1 MSAEQDDEPSEAEID
16 AFECVLEAENTFDA
30 DAIGR
35 LYRDLPVWVP
45 APVRATI
52 HQALGI
58 LRNAGQSPG
67 DIVKL
72 VESESADSYQI
83 PGAAQDPIAFILAV
97 NTLAHVK
104 WALSLGPEKALKE
117 LAGDDAAVGHRLR
130 EQRAAFSA
138 AGTEQKKVAAAQ
150 KRRRWLE
157 IGKPL
162 RSAHPGASDRQLAT
176 WISRRCSDRA
186 ETIRAALKGLG
197 LAKLK

>member
-1 MSAEQDDEPSEAEID
+1 MSTKQDDEPSETEIA
-16 AFECVLEAENTFDA
+16 AFECVLEAENAFDA
-30 DAIGR
+30 DAVGR
-35 LYRDLPVWVP
+35 LYRDLPAWVP

-52 HQALGI
+52 HQALAT
-58 LRNAGQSPG
+58 LRNGGQSPAG
-67 DIVKL
+67 IVKL
-72 VESESADSYQI
+72 VESESADSYPI

-104 WALSLGPEKALKE
+104 WALSLGSKKALKE
-117 LAGDDAAVGHRLR
+117 LAGDDAAAGHRMR
-130 EQRAAFSA
+130 EQRGAFSA

-162 RSAHPGASDRQLAT
+162 RSAHPRTSDRQLAT
-176 WISRRCSDRA
+176 WISRQCDDRA
-186 ETIRAALKGLG
+186 ETIRAALKDLG